1 MIKLATSTGVMIL
14 AIIAVS
20 GVAIFTNIDT
30 FFGTSD
36 SSVSKA
42 GHSALFMSN
51 VEVIQRDGSGN
62 IIAYRQGGNHIVASG
77 MEIIAR
83 QVFGEGNNPTP
94 GSPTGSEGPTVS
106 NNTNFTFGWGG
117 TVKYMEIGNGTGAS
131 IPSATAVCGIGAVP
145 GPTGTVLGWNN
156 QSLECPLSVA
166 FGCARELA
174 VIQRHNSTEDPT
186 GPVLPTDAAQINM
199 TAVATFSGGS
209 NCAADNI
216 GEAGI
221 WTNGTADD
229 INGGP
234 IYSDPPVREAGNNMF
249 ARNTFGTVNLSTSDS
264 LELTWKFTFTD
275 S

>member
-1 MIKLATSTGVMIL
+1 MKIATNTGVMIL

-20 GVAIFTNIDT
+20 GVAIFTNLDT
-30 FFGTSD
+30 FYGTSD

-51 VEVIQRDGSGN
+51 VEVVQRDGSGN
-62 IIAYRQGGNHIVASG
+62 IIAYRQGGNHIVDSG

-83 QVFGEGNNPTP
+83 QVFGPGANPQT
-94 GSPTGSEGPTVS
+94 GSPFNAPSTQS
-106 NNTNFTFGWGG
+106 NNTNRTAGWGG
-117 TVKYMEIGNGTGAS
+117 QVQFMEIGNGTGAS
-131 IPSATAVCGIGAVP
+131 VPFAVATCGTGVAGP
-145 GPTGTVLGWNN
+145 GPILGFDNK
-156 QSLECPLSVA
+156 SLECPLSVA

-174 VIQRHNSTEDPT
+174 VIHRFNATEDPT

-209 NCAADNI
+209 FCAANNI

-221 WTNGTADD
+221 WTDSAF
-229 INGGP
+229 GP
-234 IYSDPPVREAGNNMF
+234 IYSDPVVRTGGNNMF